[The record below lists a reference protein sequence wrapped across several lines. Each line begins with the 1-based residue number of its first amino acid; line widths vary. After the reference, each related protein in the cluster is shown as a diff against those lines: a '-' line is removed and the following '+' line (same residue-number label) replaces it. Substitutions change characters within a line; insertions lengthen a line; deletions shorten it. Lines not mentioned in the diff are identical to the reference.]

1 MMHREMITVLSDT
14 AIAPNKTLYLLV
26 DGAQVEHIAKQL
38 YSLSGELNLEPIY
51 LYEPY
56 NQLIEVSPYLVQAT
70 DPVKQWFFDL
80 NNNRVG
86 YFFSSSLPLDDVAE
100 RIRSLI
106 KVLSPYGTSVFL
118 KMANSECAYV
128 LLQTRVA
135 LLWQVMEQAWLPTK
149 SGWEL
154 LSKPGSIPTISEG
167 MYKLSDEQWQMMGQI
182 SWRNTLENIADHM
195 CKWFPETISQY
206 ADIEEWLNQQAKNA
220 YQMGFNSE
228 RDLLLFFNVIGFLG
242 IEAIA
247 SPIYPDIYQLIH
259 QTSQQTPSQ
268 RIEQAA
274 LLAEQ
279 YSHQYIQEQ
288 RS

>member
-1 MMHREMITVLSDT
+1 MHMEMITVLPDT

-80 NNNRVG
+80 NDTRVG
-86 YFFSSSLPLDDVAE
+86 YFFSSSLPLNDVTE
-100 RIRSLI
+100 SIRCLI

-135 LLWQVMEQAWLPTK
+135 RLWQVMEQAWLPTK

-154 LSKPGSIPTISEG
+154 LSKPDSIPTISEG

-182 SWRNTLENIADHM
+182 SWRNALENIADHM

-206 ADIEEWLNQQAKNA
+206 ADVEGWLNQQAQNA

-242 IEAIA
+242 IKAIA

>member
-1 MMHREMITVLSDT
+1 MHMEMITVLPDT

-80 NNNRVG
+80 NNTRVG

-135 LLWQVMEQAWLPTK
+135 RLWQVMEQAWLPTK

-154 LSKPGSIPTISEG
+154 LSKPDSIPTISEG

-182 SWRNTLENIADHM
+182 SWRNALENIADHM

-206 ADIEEWLNQQAKNA
+206 ADVEGWLNQQAQNA

-242 IEAIA
+242 IKAIA

>member
-1 MMHREMITVLSDT
+1 
-14 AIAPNKTLYLLV
+14 
-26 DGAQVEHIAKQL
+26 
-38 YSLSGELNLEPIY
+38 
-51 LYEPY
+51 
-56 NQLIEVSPYLVQAT
+56 
-70 DPVKQWFFDL
+70 
-80 NNNRVG
+80 
-86 YFFSSSLPLDDVAE
+86 
-100 RIRSLI
+100 
-106 KVLSPYGTSVFL
+106 
-118 KMANSECAYV
+118 MANSECAYV

-135 LLWQVMEQAWLPTK
+135 RLWQVMEQAWLPTK

-206 ADIEEWLNQQAKNA
+206 ADIEEWLNQQAQNA

-268 RIEQAA
+268 RISR
-274 LLAEQ
+274 LP
-279 YSHQYIQEQ
+279 YSQSNTLINIF
-288 RS
+288 RSKDRELTSSSRHVW

>member
-1 MMHREMITVLSDT
+1 MMHREMITVLPDT

-80 NNNRVG
+80 NDTRVG

-100 RIRSLI
+100 SIRCLI

-118 KMANSECAYV
+118 KIANSECAYV

-135 LLWQVMEQAWLPTK
+135 RLWQVMEQAWLPTK

-154 LSKPGSIPTISEG
+154 LSKPDSIPTISEG

-182 SWRNTLENIADHM
+182 SWRNALENIADHM

-206 ADIEEWLNQQAKNA
+206 ADVEGWLNQQAQNA

-242 IEAIA
+242 IKAIA

>member
-1 MMHREMITVLSDT
+1 
-14 AIAPNKTLYLLV
+14 
-26 DGAQVEHIAKQL
+26 
-38 YSLSGELNLEPIY
+38 
-51 LYEPY
+51 
-56 NQLIEVSPYLVQAT
+56 
-70 DPVKQWFFDL
+70 
-80 NNNRVG
+80 
-86 YFFSSSLPLDDVAE
+86 
-100 RIRSLI
+100 
-106 KVLSPYGTSVFL
+106 
-118 KMANSECAYV
+118 ANSECAYV

-135 LLWQVMEQAWLPTK
+135 RLWQVMEQAWLPTK

-154 LSKPGSIPTISEG
+154 LSKPDSIPTISEG

-182 SWRNTLENIADHM
+182 SWRNALENIADHM

-206 ADIEEWLNQQAKNA
+206 ADVEGWLNQQAQNA

-242 IEAIA
+242 IKAIA

>member
-1 MMHREMITVLSDT
+1 MMHMEMITVLPDT

-80 NNNRVG
+80 NNTRVG

-135 LLWQVMEQAWLPTK
+135 RLWQVMEQAWLPTK

-154 LSKPGSIPTISEG
+154 LSKPDSIPTISEG

-182 SWRNTLENIADHM
+182 SWRNALENIADHM

-206 ADIEEWLNQQAKNA
+206 ADVEGWLNQQAQNA

-242 IEAIA
+242 IKAIA